1 MKKSSL
7 PVARAWSMTC
17 CVQDCQ
23 NSMFTCLTV
32 SIRKPSIP
40 KSTQSEK
47 ICAMPSTT
55 TGFSVMRSSSAPK
68 SPSVEDSPA
77 YVELPRLWYSVG
89 SLSQAGTLTSASSS
103 LTTGVY
109 GNDVAG
115 SSSGNVRPTT
125 SASRNAS
132 PSASV

>member
-1 MKKSSL
+1 MSVSRTYGLVLVASASYTSPNMKKSSL

-77 YVELPRLWYSVG
+77 
-89 SLSQAGTLTSASSS
+89 
-103 LTTGVY
+103 
-109 GNDVAG
+109 
-115 SSSGNVRPTT
+115 
-125 SASRNAS
+125 
-132 PSASV
+132 